1 MSIFILVR
9 RYCYTYWILINVFI
23 FLQWTLQGDKKGWC
37 LKKGEFLTLS
47 VLAHAQKSKGSMT
60 NGKAGFDNILNVFTR
75 RGASWPSGEA
85 SALHPTEQMRFVR
98 VGVNWSMFIN
108 EFVTICIQHIKFSE
122 TVQYFRFFFKFKF

>member
-1 MSIFILVR
+1 MF
-9 RYCYTYWILINVFI
+9 
-23 FLQWTLQGDKKGWC
+23 K
-37 LKKGEFLTLS
+37 KKGEFLTLS

-122 TVQYFRFFFKFKF
+122 TVQYFRFFLKLCFKIMVFKKAFFEIAKLFHGLQWDNVCIHPYG